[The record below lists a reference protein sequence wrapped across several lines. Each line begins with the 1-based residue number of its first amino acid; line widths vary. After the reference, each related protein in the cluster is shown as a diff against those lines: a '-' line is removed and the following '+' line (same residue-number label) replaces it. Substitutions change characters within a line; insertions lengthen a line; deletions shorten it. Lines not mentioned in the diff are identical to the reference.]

1 MTTLGDFL
9 NTLCKAIGVDAN
21 DPALVSFLS
30 KSEIATATLDAG
42 LATKISKGL
51 LTIEAAKQNPELKSH
66 FTAQA
71 LNALD
76 SQLKELFDEFG
87 LDDATKAE
95 LMAEKSSYKRAAN
108 LARKIKELEAK
119 KVDANAGDKSKLA
132 QQIDALNAELS
143 TIKKSHTDELARL
156 VDTHKADRINWE
168 LDMLYNS
175 FNFAMPFSKEANVI
189 MAKSLINEALTKAGL
204 KIENVD
210 NTLRLATKEGTDYYE
225 NNQKVGIKD
234 FIEKNLTEH
243 KVLVIDKD
251 KDRKPFVPGQPPA
264 TPPGYKPS
272 KFEQELNQDFTK
284 VVQGQQN

>member
-1 MTTLGDFL
+1 MTLGDFL

-76 SQLKELFDEFG
+76 SQLKDLFDEFG

-95 LMAEKSSYKRAAN
+95 LLAEKSSYKRAAN

-119 KVDANAGDKSKLA
+119 KVAANAGDKSKLA

-175 FNFAMPFSKEANVI
+175 FNFAMPFSKEANIV
-189 MAKSLINEALTKAGL
+189 MAKSLINESLTKAGL

-251 KDRKPFVPGQPPA
+251 KNQKPFVPGQQQQN
-264 TPPGYKPS
+264 PPGYKPS
-272 KFEQELNQDFTK
+272 KFEQELNKDFTD